1 MASKDI
7 KQSHMVLL
15 YQSMIL
21 SVIDYGPGLTTLS
34 QSNLLKIDRVQ
45 NEAMGVILGKNNLH
59 NPACVQSR
67 RVQASK
73 GLGKTFKGVQAL
85 LHDSENLGTHCRE
98 WPAGK
103 ANRV

>member
-34 QSNLLKIDRVQ
+34 QSNLLELDRVQ
-45 NEAMGVILGKNNLH
+45 NEAMGVILGKTTYTIQHVCSL
-59 NPACVQSR
+59 AEFKQVR
-67 RVQASK
+67 DWEKRSK
-73 GLGKTFKGVQAL
+73 EFKPYYVTQR
-85 LHDSENLGTHCRE
+85 T
-98 WPAGK
+98 
-103 ANRV
+103 